1 MCRALVYGDSHMSN
15 FSACPDYA
23 PYAFRSGSRC
33 CTRQFET
40 GNEFEPGSQVPLTL
54 ESMLC
59 SGTSYDCPTLF
70 NCSNHRKLGLFSGLS
85 FLKFD

>member
-1 MCRALVYGDSHMSN
+1 VQGIILWRFTCPI

-40 GNEFEPGSQVPLTL
+40 GNEFGDGSQVLLTL
-54 ESMLC
+54 ESMVC

-70 NCSNHRKLGLFSGLS
+70 SCSNHRKLGLSTGLN
-85 FLKFD
+85 LLRFD